1 MSLMVHLWQS
11 TVCVGIAAL
20 LALALRQASARTRH
34 GIWLL
39 ASLKFFVPLSLFVV
53 AGRHIGL
60 LTWPLA
66 IPEGSIAIRWLDRSL
81 SLWNLDAVTGSNG
94 TWTSVRHGPP
104 WTSGAGA
111 RLGLRRRRYWRR
123 GDGGSGRACRGW
135 HVPRPKPIADGKRR
149 SCSASLGR
157 RGARNESS
165 SVTASPAAEPG
176 VLGIF
181 RPTAAMAGRTLGSV
195 IRRRARGHSH
205 PRSVSRRSARQ
216 HERLDPHGG
225 RDRVLV
231 SPPRLVARSATR
243 ERARA
248 RV

>member
-20 LALALRQASARTRH
+20 LALALRQASARARH

-94 TWTSVRHGPP
+94 PGLPFGLDRHGLLALALV
-104 WTSGAGA
+104 WASGAAVLAAWRWRQWQGLSRLA
-111 RLGLRRRRYWRR
+111 RAATETDCGREAEILQRVARSSRR
-123 GDGGSGRACRGW
+123 
-135 HVPRPKPIADGKRR
+135 
-149 SCSASLGR
+149 
-157 RGARNESS
+157 RNESS
-165 SVTASPAAEPG
+165 SVNASPAPSPVSSAYFVRHCYGRPDSR
-176 VLGIF
+176 LGYQTPSS
-181 RPTAAMAGRTLGSV
+181 RPFSPTK
-195 IRRRARGHSH
+195 
-205 PRSVSRRSARQ
+205 
-216 HERLDPHGG
+216 
-225 RDRVLV
+225 RVT
-231 SPPRLVARSATR
+231 SIGATT
-243 ERARA
+243 
-248 RV
+248 

>member
-11 TVCVGIAAL
+11 TVCVVIAAL

-53 AGRHIGL
+53 AGRHLGL
-60 LTWPLA
+60 RTWPLA

-81 SLWNLDAVTGSNG
+81 SLWNLDAVTGSTG
-94 TWTSVRHGPP
+94 PGLSFFLDRHGLLALAVV
-104 WTSGAGA
+104 WASGAAGS
-111 RLGLRRRRYWRR
+111 WRR

-157 RGARNESS
+157 RGAGNESR
-165 SVTASPAAEPG
+165 SVTASPALSPVSSAYFVRHCYGRPG
-176 VLGIF
+176 SRLSYQTPSS
-181 RPTAAMAGRTLGSV
+181 RPFSPTK
-195 IRRRARGHSH
+195 
-205 PRSVSRRSARQ
+205 
-216 HERLDPHGG
+216 
-225 RDRVLV
+225 RVT
-231 SPPRLVARSATR
+231 SIGATT
-243 ERARA
+243 
-248 RV
+248 